1 MTRAL
6 FFTAAL
12 FLAAFFALPPF
23 VARAAVLEIQPLYFG
38 EWIVRNNNAA
48 HSINVTHTGVY
59 GADPGFIEI
68 QGATNGIYQISG
80 LPSNGVLL
88 SITVNQVTP
97 LAGGGGPVFNMD
109 NFTTQA
115 ANPDVNGITTLY
127 IGARATTTGD
137 STPYPDDTYSGVL
150 QVDFNF

>member
-1 MTRAL
+1 MTRAG
-6 FFTAAL
+6 FFIGTL
-12 FLAAFFALPPF
+12 LLAFFFAPPLP
-23 VARAAVLEIQPLYFG
+23 AAHAAVLEIQALYFG

-48 HSINVTHTGVY
+48 HSITVSHTGVY

-80 LPSNGVLL
+80 LPSNGVIL
-88 SITVNQVTP
+88 SITVSQVMP

-109 NFTTQA
+109 NFSTLA
-115 ANPDVNGITTLY
+115 ADPDINGITTLY
-127 IGARATTTGD
+127 VGARATSTGD
-137 STPYPDDTYSGVL
+137 SIPYPDDTYSGVL